1 MKHALI
7 LHSDLG
13 EDCAP
18 DQQDTLVQAREVSG
32 ALEAFNFRPVAAPFR
47 GPPVLP
53 SIPDIVFNL
62 VEEVE
67 GREDWAWKA
76 AAWLEDSGIRFTGNP
91 AGTLRACADKIEAKR
106 LMARHG
112 LPTPGWLERG
122 SALPERA
129 GARYIVKSAW
139 LHGSVGIE
147 DDCVVATPE
156 AALAR
161 IVQGEERHG
170 GLWFAEEY
178 IEGREFNIALLEDE
192 GAVRVLPIAETQ
204 FVGYADDKPRIVG
217 YAAKWHDGSMEFNN
231 TPRRFDYGPEDAG
244 LLEALDEIS
253 RACWQA
259 FGMRGYARVDYR
271 VDGLGRPWIIDINP
285 NPCLTSDAGFMAAA
299 GRAGLQPAQVIEKI
313 CNAAF

>member
-13 EDCAP
+13 ADCAP

-32 ALEAFNFRPVAAPFR
+32 ALQSFNFKPVAAPFC
-47 GPPVLP
+47 GP
-53 SIPDIVFNL
+53 SAFERTPDLVFNL

-76 AAWLEDSGIRFTGNP
+76 AAWLEDAGIRFTGNP

-122 SALPERA
+122 SPLPDRA
-129 GARYIVKSAW
+129 GRYIVKSAW

-147 DDCVVATPE
+147 DDCVVASP
-156 AALAR
+156 ALALER
-161 IVQGEERHG
+161 IARGEEKYG

-178 IEGREFNIALLEDE
+178 VEGREFNIALLEDE
-192 GAVRVLPIAETQ
+192 GGVRVLPIAETQ
-204 FVGYADDKPRIVG
+204 FVGYGDGKPRIVG
-217 YAAKWHDGSMEFNN
+217 YAAKWHDDSMEFNN

-244 LLEALDEIS
+244 LLRALDEIS
-253 RACWQA
+253 RACWRA
-259 FGMRGYARVDYR
+259 FDMRGYARVDYR
-271 VDGLGRPWIIDINP
+271 VDAQGRPFIIDINP

-299 GRAGLQPAQVIEKI
+299 GRAGLKPAQVIEKI